1 MILNTYQKYISKKFI
16 YNIIKI
22 SLVFYSLIFI
32 MNILEEIN
40 FLKDSD
46 TTFMLPIILTFLNA
60 PSVLYEIFPFIFLIA
75 TQFFYLDL
83 IDKNELLVFKNHGIN
98 NFNILK
104 ILVIISALIA
114 LIINIV
120 FYNIS
125 SNLKFLYLDI
135 KNDFAKDNK
144 YLAVITENGLWI
156 KDEIDN
162 KINIINAE
170 KIIGDELVNVEIIQ
184 FDYSF
189 TFEKTIVAK
198 KVNVKDYVWS
208 INNAK
213 ISEDNF
219 NKTINED
226 LQFSSNFNAEKI
238 NNLFS
243 NLTSLNF
250 FELKSTKE
258 NYEELGYS
266 TIDIDTHIQ
275 KIFAYPFYLIIMT
288 LFSAIIMTNIK
299 HNKPKIFNLTIG
311 ILLSVIIYYINYFS
325 AVLGQNLSL
334 PVSVAVWSPMAII
347 LLSCTIGMVRINE
360 K

>member
-16 YNIIKI
+16 YNVIKI

-46 TTFMLPIILTFLNA
+46 TSLMLPIILTFLNA
-60 PSVLYEIFPFIFLIA
+60 PSVPYEIFPFIFLIA

-104 ILVIISALIA
+104 ILVIVSALIA
-114 LIINIV
+114 LMINII

-170 KIIGDELVNVEIIQ
+170 KIIGDELMNVEIIQ
-184 FDYSF
+184 FDYSY
-189 TFEKTIVAK
+189 TFE
-198 KVNVKDYVWS
+198 
-208 INNAK
+208 
-213 ISEDNF
+213 
-219 NKTINED
+219 
-226 LQFSSNFNAEKI
+226 
-238 NNLFS
+238 
-243 NLTSLNF
+243 
-250 FELKSTKE
+250 
-258 NYEELGYS
+258 
-266 TIDIDTHIQ
+266 
-275 KIFAYPFYLIIMT
+275 
-288 LFSAIIMTNIK
+288 
-299 HNKPKIFNLTIG
+299 
-311 ILLSVIIYYINYFS
+311 
-325 AVLGQNLSL
+325 
-334 PVSVAVWSPMAII
+334 
-347 LLSCTIGMVRINE
+347 
-360 K
+360 

>member
-1 MILNTYQKYISKKFI
+1 
-16 YNIIKI
+16 
-22 SLVFYSLIFI
+22 

-40 FLKDSD
+40 FLKNSD
-46 TTFMLPIILTFLNA
+46 TTFMLPIVLTFLNS
-60 PSVLYEIFPFIFLIA
+60 PSVLYEIFPFIFLIS

-98 NFNILK
+98 NISILK
-104 ILVIISALIA
+104 ILVIVSALIA
-114 LIINIV
+114 LMINIV

-125 SNLKFLYLDI
+125 SNLKFLYLDL

-162 KINIINAE
+162 KINIVNAE
-170 KIIGDELVNVEIIQ
+170 KIIDDELINVEIIQ

-189 TFEKTIVAK
+189 TFEKTIIAK
-198 KVNVKDYVWS
+198 KINVKEYEWV
-208 INNAK
+208 ITNAK

-219 NKTINED
+219 NKSINKD
-226 LQFSSNFNAEKI
+226 LLFKSNFNSEKI

-250 FELKSTKE
+250 FELRETKE

-266 TIDIDTHIQ
+266 TVDINTHIQ

-299 HNKPKIFNLTIG
+299 HNRPKVFNLTVG

-325 AVLGQNLSL
+325 SVLGQNLSL
-334 PVSVAVWSPMAII
+334 PVSVAVWSPMIII
-347 LLSCTIGMVRINE
+347 LLSCSIGMVHINE

>member
-16 YNIIKI
+16 YNVTKI

-40 FLKDSD
+40 FLKESDSG
-46 TTFMLPIILTFLNA
+46 FMLPIILTFLNA

-83 IDKNELLVFKNHGIN
+83 IDKNELVVFKNHGIN

-170 KIIGDELVNVEIIQ
+170 KIMKNG
-184 FDYSF
+184 
-189 TFEKTIVAK
+189 
-198 KVNVKDYVWS
+198 
-208 INNAK
+208 
-213 ISEDNF
+213 IS
-219 NKTINED
+219 
-226 LQFSSNFNAEKI
+226 
-238 NNLFS
+238 
-243 NLTSLNF
+243 
-250 FELKSTKE
+250 
-258 NYEELGYS
+258 
-266 TIDIDTHIQ
+266 
-275 KIFAYPFYLIIMT
+275 
-288 LFSAIIMTNIK
+288 
-299 HNKPKIFNLTIG
+299 
-311 ILLSVIIYYINYFS
+311 
-325 AVLGQNLSL
+325 
-334 PVSVAVWSPMAII
+334 
-347 LLSCTIGMVRINE
+347 
-360 K
+360 